1 MSDNHV
7 HIIYI
12 DRNHPPAGDGIIKI
26 VDDIDKYMPA
36 NVEYSKVYM
45 IPNIEN

>member
-1 MSDNHV
+1 M

-12 DRNHPPAGDGIIKI
+12 DRNHPSSGNGIIKI

-36 NVEYSKVYM
+36 NIKYSKVYLK
-45 IPNIEN
+45 PTIENELI